1 VADYYDI
8 RQLTEECGSCMFK
21 NMDEDNYIDVL
32 SLAENYQ
39 LTEPNVEYL
48 ALKLYTK
55 ELMKKFDLKI
65 KPGLDSR
72 IC

>member
-1 VADYYDI
+1 MY
-8 RQLTEECGSCMFK
+8 
-21 NMDEDNYIDVL
+21 EDNYIDAL
-32 SLAENYQ
+32 SLAETYQ

-48 ALKLYTK
+48 ALKLYSK

-65 KPGLDSR
+65 KPGIHSR